1 MVNDYMDPLSKLK
14 FLMLSSH
21 CYIFELKIYIIIT
34 IYMHVKVNEYYE
46 FVLCIIYL
54 KLISILIY
62 ISRDDVSVIESHCI
76 CLAHMNTTEMMGEA
90 CILNETSCFIS
101 AG

>member
-62 ISRDDVSVIESHCI
+62 IQR
-76 CLAHMNTTEMMGEA
+76 
-90 CILNETSCFIS
+90 
-101 AG
+101 